1 MIRPLRLAIA
11 IAACSLLGI
20 GSRAAAE
27 EQPSTGR
34 SSSSADSPA
43 ADSSAPADPAADA
56 SAPADPAARRLEHQI
71 SVFEKVV
78 DQTLIDSEHALV
90 SGSPN
95 CRGLR
100 LAGYG
105 VLFVVELSP
114 ILGNDDILHFRFKD
128 DGSYEVEYDGEK
140 AKDKD
145 RKRIEGRTRSRG
157 RRDDAEDGDSSDPDI
172 EYVDPSDSESA
183 ADSTDHL
190 PPAFRNL
197 VKNWGPN
204 SQARLED
211 PERTE
216 VLRLV
221 REELLE
227 TLRDYGHTLTGLGP
241 DERIAIAIFPSDLD
255 WRGGPGTRQILQ
267 VKRRDVDAFNAGQIT
282 DEVFH
287 SRVEVLTQ

>member
-1 MIRPLRLAIA
+1 MIRSIGLAIA
-11 IAACSLLGI
+11 IAACLLLGFEHP
-20 GSRAAAE
+20 AAAD

-34 SSSSADSPA
+34 SA
-43 ADSSAPADPAADA
+43 APAGKPD
-56 SAPADPAARRLEHQI
+56 ADPSARRLERQI
-71 SVFEKVV
+71 SVFEKVI

-114 ILGNDDILHFRFKD
+114 ILGNDDILHFRFKE

-140 AKDKD
+140 AKEKDKD
-145 RKRIEGRTRSRG
+145 KGRKRIEGRTRAQG
-157 RRDDAEDGDSSDPDI
+157 RRDESEEPDSASDPDI
-172 EYVDPSDSESA
+172 VYVDPADTDSAGAEN
-183 ADSTDHL
+183 DL

-197 VKNWGPN
+197 VKNWDPS

-216 VLRLV
+216 VLKLV

-241 DERIAIAIFPSDLD
+241 DEHIAIAIFPSDLD
-255 WRGGPGTRQILQ
+255 WRGGPGTRTILQ
-267 VKRRDVDAFNAGQIT
+267 VKRRDVDAYNANQIT
-282 DEVFH
+282 DQVFH

>member
-1 MIRPLRLAIA
+1 MIRPLRLAIV

-20 GSRAAAE
+20 GSRANAE

-34 SSSSADSPA
+34 PSRTDSPA
-43 ADSSAPADPAADA
+43 AASSPSPT
-56 SAPADPAARRLEHQI
+56 ADPAARRLERQI

-114 ILGNDDILHFRFKD
+114 IVGNDDIIHFRFKD

-140 AKDKD
+140 DKDKS
-145 RKRIEGRTRSRG
+145 RKRIEGRTRSQG
-157 RRDDAEDGDSSDPDI
+157 RRDDSEEDEEEDPSDPDI
-172 EYVDPSDSESA
+172 EYVDPSDSDAA
-183 ADSTDHL
+183 ADSTDDL

-197 VKNWGPN
+197 VKNWDPN
-204 SQARLED
+204 SKGRLDD
-211 PERTE
+211 PERNE

-241 DERIAIAIFPSDLD
+241 EERIAIAIFPSDLD

-287 SRVEVLTQ
+287 TRVEVLTQ

>member
-34 SSSSADSPA
+34 SSTRADAPA
-43 ADSSAPADPAADA
+43 ADSSPSPA
-56 SAPADPAARRLEHQI
+56 ADPAARRLERQI

-114 ILGNDDILHFRFKD
+114 ILGNDDILHFRFKN

-140 AKDKD
+140 AKDKN
-145 RKRIEGRTRSRG
+145 RKRIEGRTRSQG
-157 RRDDAEDGDSSDPDI
+157 RRDDSEEADADPTDPDI
-172 EYVDPSDSESA
+172 EYVDPADSSSP
-183 ADSTDHL
+183 DSTDDL

-197 VKNWGPN
+197 VKNWGQD
-204 SQARLED
+204 SRARLED
-211 PERTE
+211 PERNE

-241 DERIAIAIFPSDLD
+241 EERIAIAIFPSDLD

-287 SRVEVLTQ
+287 TRVEVLTQ